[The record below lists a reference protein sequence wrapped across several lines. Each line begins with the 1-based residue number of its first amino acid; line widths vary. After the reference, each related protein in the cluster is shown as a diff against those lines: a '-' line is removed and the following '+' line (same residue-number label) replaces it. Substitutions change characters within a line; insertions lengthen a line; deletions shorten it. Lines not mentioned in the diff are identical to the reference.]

1 MALVHNIFSHLCSRR
16 LLCPYYAAKSSSGNM
31 HLDFV
36 FFFCAEESGSEGV
49 GGGSGNR
56 IFVDLIFSLPRF
68 FFFGAVKTPIF
79 LRCLQTFE
87 AFVRFLRCLEFKKR
101 RIE

>member
-1 MALVHNIFSHLCSRR
+1 MLRHPVLATRTLIMF
-16 LLCPYYAAKSSSGNM
+16 
-31 HLDFV
+31 
-36 FFFCAEESGSEGV
+36 FFFCADGGDGSGGNNAE
-49 GGGSGNR
+49 SGNR